1 MSAWIV
7 TIGADFPEHWD
18 FAVED
23 GFWDLTK
30 RKNITEGDEVFF
42 WQSGRGLVGW
52 TRVTEDLRPI
62 DGGMAE
68 ARWKDRAAGR
78 YRTRFGISLVSDAVE
93 DGVSWKTIREK
104 TGIRQPLSN
113 GQLEVTDDAA
123 AEFLRSLFAARRA
136 DLGFT
141 DEHVHGA
148 VEDTGADGG
157 DAAPLPFTAAADE
170 DSRAFTRRVIATRR
184 GQPQFRNALLEA
196 YVGTCAV
203 TGCTAVDALEAAHI
217 LPYRGDHTNNV
228 RNGLLLRADIHTLF
242 DLFLHTV
249 AEDLT
254 IRIAPQVAGTG
265 YDEYDG
271 AALRVPV
278 KKADV
283 PSADALAHHRAQC
296 DWFASCDGAGN
307 FI

>member
-52 TRVTEDLRPI
+52 TIVTEDLRPI

-78 YRTRFGISLVSDAVE
+78 YRTRFGIWLVSDAVE

-123 AEFLRSLFAARRA
+123 AEFLRSLFADRRA

-148 VEDTGADGG
+148 VEGTGAEGG
-157 DAAPLPFTAAADE
+157 DAAPPPFTAAADE

-184 GQPQFRNALLEA
+184 GQPQFRTALLEA
-196 YVGTCAV
+196 YGGTCAV

-217 LPYRGDHTNNV
+217 LPYRGEHTNDV
-228 RNGLLLRADIHTLF
+228 RNGLLLRADVHTLF
-242 DLFLHTV
+242 DCFLLTV
-249 AEDLT
+249 GEDTTVRFTPQLT
-254 IRIAPQVAGTG
+254 GRG
-265 YDEYDG
+265 YDEYQGQPLRIPKDDMCAPSA
-271 AALRVPV
+271 AAL
-278 KKADV
+278 D
-283 PSADALAHHRAQC
+283 HHRAQC
-296 DWFASCDGAGN
+296 GWFARRS
-307 FI
+307 